1 MDKSSLEKL
10 KDKIIFSIEGNIG
23 SGKTTLIK
31 YLQQLKENLVLIAE
45 PLSEWQNI
53 SGENLL
59 EKKNADMERWGYS
72 FEVYVLVTK
81 IKNLIKAVENNK
93 NNNNII
99 LIERCLLSDKAFFD
113 VNVKNGKSNS
123 MENAMFNNFYDFL
136 SQNVYPKLNGVIF
149 LDTPV
154 DECIKRIK
162 LRGRKEEEKIDKD
175 YLISLNDTFNE
186 LLQKVNCPILH
197 VDGKY
202 HLENG
207 YLQTCEKILNFM
219 EKCIE
224 KNREEEK

>member
-1 MDKSSLEKL
+1 MDKTSLEKL

-31 YLQQLKENLVLIAE
+31 YLQQLKDNLLLIEE
-45 PLSEWQNI
+45 PISEWQNI
-53 SGENLL
+53 AGENLL
-59 EKKNADMERWGYS
+59 EKKNADLERWGYS
-72 FEVYVLVTK
+72 FEVYVLITK
-81 IKNLIKAVENNK
+81 IKNLIKAVEND
-93 NNNNII
+93 NNNKII

-113 VNVKNGKSNS
+113 VNVKNAKSNS

-136 SQNVYPKLNGVIF
+136 SQNVYPKLKGVIF
-149 LDTPV
+149 LDTPL

-202 HLENG
+202 DLENG